1 MSYIGFTGTREGM
14 TDEQKATVS
23 RLLTELEPKHA
34 RHGDCVGS
42 DADFHALVRE
52 TKAKVII
59 HPPDK
64 DADRAG
70 CIGDQILPEKPY
82 LTRNR
87 DIVDNCT
94 VLIATPDGAQEKQR
108 SGTWS
113 TIRYGRK
120 VGRRVIVV
128 APDGTTS

>member
-1 MSYIGFTGTREGM
+1 MSYIGFTGSRSGM
-14 TDEQKATVS
+14 TGAQKATVA
-23 RLLTELEPKHA
+23 RLLVELEPKHA

-42 DADFHALVRE
+42 DADFHTLARE
-52 TKAKVII
+52 THAKIII
-59 HPPDK
+59 HPPDDDK
-64 DADRAG
+64 DRAG

-82 LTRNR
+82 LTRNK

-94 VLIATPDGAQEKQR
+94 VLIATPDSAQEKQR